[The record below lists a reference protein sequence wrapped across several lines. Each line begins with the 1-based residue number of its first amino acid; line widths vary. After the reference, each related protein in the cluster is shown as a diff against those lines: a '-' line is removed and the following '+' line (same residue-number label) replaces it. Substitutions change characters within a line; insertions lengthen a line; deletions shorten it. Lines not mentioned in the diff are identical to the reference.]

1 MTYNPAVDHSRSI
14 RLQNFDYSQSGAYFV
29 TIVSHERRCI
39 FGSIENDYVTLSLAG
54 QCADAIISALPEHF
68 PIEINHKVVM
78 PNHIHFLVS
87 INSDTSEKESNNTE
101 PPRGTTTRSINAIV
115 QNMKANTT
123 RHIHRILNNDEPVW
137 HRNYFEHVVRDQ
149 NDFDRIYT
157 YIENN
162 PLTWQKDE
170 FWK

>member
-1 MTYNPAVDHSRSI
+1 MTYNPAVDHRRSI

-29 TIVSHERRCI
+29 TIVSHQRRCI
-39 FGSIENDYVTLSLAG
+39 LGSIENDCVTLSLAG
-54 QCADAIISALPEHF
+54 QCVNAIISALPQHF
-68 PIEINHKVVM
+68 PIEVNHIVVM
-78 PNHIHFLVS
+78 PNHIHLLVT
-87 INSDTSEKESNNTE
+87 INSGVPENSIDDAES
-101 PPRGTTTRSINAIV
+101 PRGTLPRSISALV
-115 QNMKANTT
+115 QNLKANST
-123 RHIHRILNNDEPVW
+123 RHIRRILNNDEPVW
-137 HRNYFEHVVRDQ
+137 QRNYFEHVVRDQ